1 MRYFYFY
8 FFFTFFSVLCFE
20 VVMWVCGNVGNFDNV
35 AKFVHYAN
43 NVILIAYDMMMIY
56 DI

>member
-1 MRYFYFY
+1 
-8 FFFTFFSVLCFE
+8 
-20 VVMWVCGNVGNFDNV
+20 MWVCGNVGNFDNV

-56 DI
+56 DYIIINLPFLCYCMVRELASLYD

>member
-1 MRYFYFY
+1 VFC
-8 FFFTFFSVLCFE
+8 VLGLFCGF
-20 VVMWVCGNVGNFDNV
+20 VVMLGFGNFDNV

>member
-1 MRYFYFY
+1 
-8 FFFTFFSVLCFE
+8 
-20 VVMWVCGNVGNFDNV
+20 MWVCGNVGNFDNV

-43 NVILIAYDMMMIY
+43 NVILIAYDDEMIY